1 MRGGRVRA
9 ALVRGVVVATIA
21 FAVAGCGPLPEGGTD
36 EGAQS
41 SGGGQSA
48 SEALKDLKKL
58 EVKGRAS
65 MTGFDR
71 DEFGSAWSDVDKNG
85 CDTRNDILIR
95 DLKEEVFKK
104 GEDGCV
110 VQSGILEDPYS
121 GKTIKFER
129 GTRTSMAVQI
139 DHVIALADAWQK
151 GAQQWSESKRRELA
165 NDPLNLLAV
174 DGPLNSQ
181 KGAGD
186 AATWLP
192 PRRAYRCPYVERQ
205 IKVKVKYDLW
215 VTSGEKDAMEAV
227 LKAC

>member
-1 MRGGRVRA
+1 MRA

-21 FAVAGCGPLPEGGTD
+21 FTVAGCGPVPGGSVDDGT
-36 EGAQS
+36 QS

-48 SEALKDLKKL
+48 SEALKDLGKL

-71 DEFGSAWSDVDKNG
+71 DEFGAAWSDVDKNG

-151 GAQQWSESKRRELA
+151 GAQQWSASKRKELA

-205 IKVKVKYDLW
+205 IKVKVKYGLW
-215 VTSGEKDAMEAV
+215 VTSGEKDAMESV
-227 LKAC
+227 LKSC

>member
-1 MRGGRVRA
+1 M
-9 ALVRGVVVATIA
+9 VVATIA
-21 FAVAGCGPLPEGGTD
+21 FTVAGCGPVPGGSVDDGT
-36 EGAQS
+36 QS

-48 SEALKDLKKL
+48 SEALKDLGKL

-71 DEFGSAWSDVDKNG
+71 EEFGAAWSDVDKNG

-104 GEDGCV
+104 GEDGCI

-151 GAQQWSESKRRELA
+151 GAQQWSAAKRKELA

-227 LKAC
+227 LKSC